1 MGGTTGDLTPSD
13 DRVLIDRIARRDPEA
28 LAELFDRYGR
38 VVFGTLHQML
48 PGATVAAEVCQ
59 DVFLRF
65 WRSAETYAATPA
77 PIHHSLLRIAGNA
90 ATDWLRTHDGDASS
104 LRRRV
109 RLQA

>member
-1 MGGTTGDLTPSD
+1 MGGTTVGLMPSD
-13 DRVLIDRIARRDPEA
+13 DRVLIDRIARRDPDA

-65 WRSAETYAATPA
+65 WRSVGTSGEVAT

-90 ATDWLRTHDGDASS
+90 ATDWLRTHGGDVSP
-104 LRRRV
+104 LRAGVRV
-109 RLQA
+109 EA